1 MENKNLEQNMKQS
14 INFYSAFETLLLSSR
29 NQMILQRAFVQICH
43 LFQQRVP
50 KHYKLLIMNKSL
62 HLLQKLTMQHQHR
75 MNKFSW
81 TNIQILNELIKG
93 LETNK
98 NYWLKFALAKE
109 KEAFSSE
116 TKKNNIKI
124 KDLSGKIEKIKSSPK
139 TFPKFISDLYEY

>member
-1 MENKNLEQNMKQS
+1 
-14 INFYSAFETLLLSSR
+14 
-29 NQMILQRAFVQICH
+29 
-43 LFQQRVP
+43 
-50 KHYKLLIMNKSL
+50 
-62 HLLQKLTMQHQHR
+62 MQHQHR

-139 TFPKFISDLYEY
+139 TSPKFLSDLYEY